1 MKTLSDAIQQ
11 GEGVA
16 GAIMSMSGLD
26 QSSLTNSK
34 DGIEALIKAFV
45 KKYSKE

>member
-16 GAIMSMSGLD
+16 EAIMGMSGLD
-26 QSSLTNSK
+26 QSSIANSK
-34 DGIEALIKAFV
+34 DGIEALIKALV
-45 KKYSKE
+45 KKYS